1 MANERAILCGTASDG
16 SLPFRDPRPLRL
28 RMWGRNRNV
37 HLTIQD
43 VSRAMM
49 KALPPVFLDLIDI
62 ATYVYCGDQAVRR
75 GGDGVLDFG
84 ENWRRNLFFR
94 IPVRKP
100 AFWKKVS
107 VLDQL
112 VPALSFLSEDEYHF
126 DFETLSQDHPF
137 ESYLEFNSTPFD
149 GLVEEV
155 VMFSGGIDSL
165 GGAVQEAVI
174 DKRKV
179 ILVNHQSTGKLVPRH
194 THLLRLLVEKA
205 GDYRPWHLPV
215 LINKAKKLGREY
227 TQRTRSFLYA
237 SLGATIATMIGLSR
251 LRFYENGIV
260 SLNLPPSPQV
270 IGARATRTTHPQVL
284 NGFAQL
290 FSAMAERTFTVENPF
305 LPKTKTEIVR
315 LIADAGCGPLLKYAT
330 SCMHIWEITKQHT
343 HCGTCSQCIDRRF
356 AVLAA
361 RQEANDPAEAYKV
374 DLLVGERK
382 RTPGKKGDPQTMIA
396 AYLETAN
403 EIEKMDA
410 HQFFSRFGE
419 ASRVL
424 RHIPGNAEA
433 TAIQIFDLHRRHA
446 KQVTGVIDKAFA
458 DHAAAIRKRELPANC
473 MLRLVY
479 DSGVAAGSDA
489 VDKAIPPEPAVAA
502 CSPKNYICRKQKY
515 WAIRFDGQEEKVYTP
530 DIGFGYLQILLEHPG
545 TQFSASKL
553 DCDVRRR
560 TKELRMR
567 IASRADFGEDE
578 APVSA
583 GMGADEILDDEGR
596 QNLNTRLA
604 EIDELIAAA
613 KESDSAT
620 RLDEIEEL
628 EKEKNW
634 ITSELGKS
642 HGLKGRKRQLGDD
655 RNRVRNRV
663 CNAIRRAL
671 QQIKEYDARLCD
683 HLTKPILNLGHTIS
697 YVPRDS
703 ISWSMSPDPIS

>member
-1 MANERAILCGTASDG
+1 MANERAILCGTANDG
-16 SLPFRDPRPLRL
+16 SLPFQDPRPLWL
-28 RMWGRNRNV
+28 RMWGKNRNV

-43 VSRAMM
+43 VRRAMM

-100 AFWKKVS
+100 AFWKKTA

-112 VPALSFLSEDEYHF
+112 VSTLSFLSEDEYSF
-126 DFETLSQDHPF
+126 DFETLTQDHPLD
-137 ESYLEFNSTPFD
+137 SYLEFDSTPYD

-165 GGAVQEAVI
+165 GGAVQEVVI

-194 THLLRLLVEKA
+194 NHLLGMLVEKA
-205 GDYRPWHLPV
+205 GDYRPLHLPV
-215 LINKAKKLGREY
+215 QINKAKNLGREY

-237 SLGATIATMIGLSR
+237 ALGAMIAIMIGLSR

-290 FSAMAERTFTVENPF
+290 FSSMAEKTFTVENPF
-305 LPKTKTEIVR
+305 LPKTKTEIVT

-330 SCMHIWEITKQHT
+330 SCTHTWEITKQHT

-361 RQEANDPAEAYKV
+361 GQEANDPAEAYKV
-374 DLLVGERK
+374 DLLVGERT
-382 RTPGKKGDPQTMIA
+382 RSPGKKGDPQTMIA

-403 EIEKMDA
+403 EIEKMNA
-410 HQFFSRFGE
+410 LQFFSRFGE

-424 RHIPGNAEA
+424 RHFPGNAEA

-446 KQVTGVIDKAFA
+446 KQVTGVIDQAFA
-458 DHAAAIRKRELPANC
+458 KYAPAIRKRELPASC
-473 MLRLVY
+473 SLRLVY
-479 DSGVAAGSDA
+479 DSGGTVTPVQPQSQTSLGDNVFRRKGQAWLVRFAGGEDFILLSSRGAAYLHLLLSQPRRQLSAIEMACRVAKNRGQYALGSAGEKSDREA
-489 VDKAIPPEPAVAA
+489 LAA
-502 CSPKNYICRKQKY
+502 YHAKLVELREELQEAKDNNDPGAQESI
-515 WAIRFDGQEEKVYTP
+515 QEEIESYSQ
-530 DIGFGYLQILLEHPG
+530 QI
-545 TQFSASKL
+545 
-553 DCDVRRR
+553 R
-560 TKELRMR
+560 
-567 IASRADFGEDE
+567 
-578 APVSA
+578 
-583 GMGADEILDDEGR
+583 EGR
-596 QNLNTRLA
+596 GLGGRLR
-604 EIDELIAAA
+604 
-613 KESDSAT
+613 KESD
-620 RLDEIEEL
+620 
-628 EKEKNW
+628 
-634 ITSELGKS
+634 
-642 HGLKGRKRQLGDD
+642 D
-655 RNRVRNRV
+655 RERVRKAVGVAVKR
-663 CNAIRRAL
+663 AIKDIA
-671 QQIKEYDARLCD
+671 QYDQGLAD
-683 HLTKPILNLGHTIS
+683 HLSPRRLICGQNPC
-697 YVPRDS
+697 YVPDKDMQ
-703 ISWSMSPDPIS
+703 WET